1 MLAETSCSNNTL
13 SEFSLDFFKR
23 VFIVFKLALSN
34 CALIYPKQERI
45 ETNGDGVKQGYP
57 PKTFRRGLGAQMF
70 NGGHIPPA
78 IEHFCPVPIC
88 FGVAREFMQ
97 HSLGVCVVLKDAFSN
112 FSSES
117 YLDFPLFPFGLS
129 SPVSD

>member
-1 MLAETSCSNNTL
+1 MIAETSCSNNTL

-78 IEHFCPVPIC
+78 IEHFCPVPIG
-88 FGVAREFMQ
+88 FGVTREFMQ
-97 HSLGVCVVLKDAFSN
+97 HSLGVCVVIG
-112 FSSES
+112 E
-117 YLDFPLFPFGLS
+117 
-129 SPVSD
+129 

>member
-1 MLAETSCSNNTL
+1 MLAETSCSNYTL

-23 VFIVFKLALSN
+23 VFIVFKHALSN

-70 NGGHIPPA
+70 NGERICPPLNIFA
-78 IEHFCPVPIC
+78 PSPFVSELHANSCNTRSEGASC
-88 FGVAREFMQ
+88 SGNKQAA
-97 HSLGVCVVLKDAFSN
+97 VL
-112 FSSES
+112 
-117 YLDFPLFPFGLS
+117 
-129 SPVSD
+129 